1 MAKLDH
7 NTWDID
13 DLIENLIGLLSA
25 LDSDG
30 VDRHSFV
37 SAKGQRGWAR
47 HDDDR
52 GMGNDNSLADRIGLI
67 DQGSRARPWL

>member
-25 LDSDG
+25 LDGDG
-30 VDRHSFV
+30 IDRHSFV
-37 SAKGQRGWAR
+37 SAKGQRDWAR
-47 HDDDR
+47 YDDAHE
-52 GMGNDNSLADRIGLI
+52 MGNDNGLADRIGLVE
-67 DQGSRARPWL
+67 QGS